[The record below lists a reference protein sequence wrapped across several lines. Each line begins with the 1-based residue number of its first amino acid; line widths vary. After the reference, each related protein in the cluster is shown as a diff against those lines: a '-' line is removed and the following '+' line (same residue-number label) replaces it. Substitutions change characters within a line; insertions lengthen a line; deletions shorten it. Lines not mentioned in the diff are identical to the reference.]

1 LKIDNNSKWQYIQK
15 EENYLKIK
23 IQDKKVYGSLF
34 ILCIFIIF
42 LIVGYKVSNVNK
54 PVNNQDIFEEEAI
67 EDKNKGGNIVVYVN
81 GEIKN
86 PGVYT
91 LKENSRVENVIKAAG
106 GFTEKADKEKINLA
120 KKLKDEDYILI
131 SKRVDELSNNT
142 SNKETKPKE
151 EPSSKEPDKV
161 NLNTATK
168 EELKTI
174 PGVGDVTAQRIVDY
188 REEKG
193 SFSSIEELK
202 NVERIGDKTFEKIKE
217 YVDVM

>member
-1 LKIDNNSKWQYIQK
+1 M
-15 EENYLKIK
+15 KIK
-23 IQDKKVYGSLF
+23 VQNKKVYGSLF

-42 LIVGYKVSNVNK
+42 LTVGYRVSNINK
-54 PVNNQDIFEEEAI
+54 PVNNQEIFEEDAI
-67 EDKNKGGNIVVYVN
+67 EEKDEGGKIIVYVN

-131 SKRVDELSNNT
+131 DTKVDAS
-142 SNKETKPKE
+142 SNKSISNEEVKSKE
-151 EPSSKEPDKV
+151 EDSSKGSQKV
-161 NLNTATK
+161 NLNTASK

-174 PGVGDVTAQRIVDY
+174 PGVGDVTAQRIIDY
-188 REEKG
+188 REKNG

>member
-1 LKIDNNSKWQYIQK
+1 M
-15 EENYLKIK
+15 KIK
-23 IQDKKVYGSLF
+23 IENKKIWGSLF

-42 LIVGYKVSNVNK
+42 LILGYKVSNVNK
-54 PVNNQDIFEEEAI
+54 PVNNQEIFEEDVI
-67 EDKNKGGNIVVYVN
+67 KDKDAGGNIVVYIN
-81 GEIKN
+81 GEVKS

-131 SKRVDELSNNT
+131 NKKVDESNNNINN
-142 SNKETKPKE
+142 SNNDISNE
-151 EPSSKEPDKV
+151 EVKSKTEASSKKSDKV

-217 YVDVM
+217 YIDIM

>member
-1 LKIDNNSKWQYIQK
+1 M
-15 EENYLKIK
+15 KIK
-23 IQDKKVYGSLF
+23 VRNKKIYGSLF

-42 LIVGYKVSNVNK
+42 LTVGYRVSNINK
-54 PVNNQDIFEEEAI
+54 PVKDQEIFENDGI
-67 EDKNKGGNIVVYVN
+67 ENKDEGGKIIVYVN

-91 LKENSRVENVIKAAG
+91 LEENSRVENVIKAAG

-131 SKRVDELSNNT
+131 NKRVDEASNNSM
-142 SNKETKPKE
+142 SNGEAKPKGE
-151 EPSSKEPDKV
+151 TSSKDHDKV
-161 NLNTATK
+161 NLNAATK

-174 PGVGDVTAQRIVDY
+174 PGVGDVTAQRIIDY

-193 SFSSIEELK
+193 NFSSIEELK
-202 NVERIGDKTFEKIKE
+202 NVERIGDKSFEKIKE

>member
-1 LKIDNNSKWQYIQK
+1 MKIEVKNK
-15 EENYLKIK
+15 KI
-23 IQDKKVYGSLF
+23 YGSLF

-42 LIVGYKVSNVNK
+42 LVVGYKVSNINK
-54 PVNNQDIFEEEAI
+54 PVNNQDIFEEDVI
-67 EDKNKGGNIVVYVN
+67 QDKNEGGDIVVYVN

-131 SKRVDELSNNT
+131 DKKVDAS
-142 SNKETKPKE
+142 SNKSISNE
-151 EPSSKEPDKV
+151 EVKSKGEDSSKDPQKV
-161 NLNTATK
+161 NLNTASK

-174 PGVGDVTAQRIVDY
+174 PGVGDVTAQRIIDY
-188 REEKG
+188 REKNG
-193 SFSSIEELK
+193 SFSSVEELK
-202 NVERIGDKTFEKIKE
+202 NVERIGDKTFEKIQE

>member
-1 LKIDNNSKWQYIQK
+1 MQN
-15 EENYLKIK
+15 
-23 IQDKKVYGSLF
+23 KKVYGSLF

-42 LIVGYKVSNVNK
+42 LIVGYKVSNINK
-54 PVNNQDIFEEEAI
+54 PVNNQDIFEEDSIKNENEA
-67 EDKNKGGNIVVYVN
+67 ENIVVYVN
-81 GEIKN
+81 GEVKN

-91 LKENSRVENVIKAAG
+91 VKENSRVENVIKAAG

-131 SKRVDELSNNT
+131 NKKVDESSNNSM
-142 SNKETKPKE
+142 SNE
-151 EPSSKEPDKV
+151 EVKSKGEGLAKEPDKV

-174 PGVGDVTAQRIVDY
+174 PGVGDVTAQRIIDY
-188 REEKG
+188 REENG
-193 SFSSIEELK
+193 SFNSIEELK

>member
-1 LKIDNNSKWQYIQK
+1 MKIEVKNK
-15 EENYLKIK
+15 KI
-23 IQDKKVYGSLF
+23 YGSLF
-34 ILCIFIIF
+34 ILCIFVIF
-42 LIVGYKVSNVNK
+42 LIVGYKVSNINK
-54 PVNNQDIFEEEAI
+54 PVNNQDIFEEDVI
-67 EDKNKGGNIVVYVN
+67 QDKDEGENIVVYVN

-131 SKRVDELSNNT
+131 DKKVDASSNNSI
-142 SNKETKPKE
+142 SNE
-151 EPSSKEPDKV
+151 EIKSKGEGSSKKSQKV
-161 NLNTATK
+161 NLNTAAK

-174 PGVGDVTAQRIVDY
+174 PGVGDVTAQRIIDY
-188 REEKG
+188 REENG